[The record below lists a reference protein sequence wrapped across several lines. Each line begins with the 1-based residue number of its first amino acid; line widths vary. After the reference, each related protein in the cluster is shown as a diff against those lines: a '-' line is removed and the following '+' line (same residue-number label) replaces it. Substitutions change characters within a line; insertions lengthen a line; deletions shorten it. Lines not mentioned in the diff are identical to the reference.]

1 MTLPYSEVGSG
12 PVLVLLHAFP
22 LHRGLWRDVA
32 EPLAADGWRVITPD
46 LPGFGEARQP
56 ATSIDAM
63 ADEVALLLDHLDEH
77 TAVIGGCSMGGYVS
91 LAFAERY
98 PHRVAALVLV
108 DTKASADS
116 DEGRA
121 NRERVAQQVTDAG
134 STQAL
139 ATVMTDSLLGPVTRE
154 RRPEIVGWVRD
165 QILEAQPAGVA
176 AAQRAMADRREQF
189 DTLRGLT
196 VPVLAIRGADDGV
209 ATAED
214 HAAMAVAAIDG
225 LNVTIPD
232 AGHLLP
238 IERPDA
244 FVAQVRDFLGR
255 VRTPSC

>member
-1 MTLPYSEVGSG
+1 MTLPYIEVGSG

-32 EPLAADGWRVITPD
+32 GPLAADGWRVITPD
-46 LPGFGEARQP
+46 LPGFGDATQP

-63 ADEVALLLDHLDEH
+63 ADDVASLLDRLDEH
-77 TAVIGGCSMGGYVS
+77 AAVIGGCSMGGYVS

-108 DTKASADS
+108 DTKASADG
-116 DEGRA
+116 DDARA
-121 NRERVAQQVTDAG
+121 NRERVAHQVTDAG

-139 ATVMTDSLLGPVTRE
+139 AAVMPESLLGPHTRE
-154 RRPEIVGWVRD
+154 HHRQIVDWLRTA
-165 QILEAQPAGVA
+165 ILAARPAGVA
-176 AAQRAMADRREQF
+176 AAQRAMANRRAQF
-189 DTLRGLT
+189 ETLRRLT

-214 HAAMAVAAIDG
+214 HAAMAAAAIDG
-225 LNVTIPD
+225 LDVTIPD

-244 FVAQVRDFLGR
+244 FVAQVCDFLRR